1 MTSTKHFFLAA
12 SGMVTPLGANTAMTA
27 AAVNAGVSAYALA
40 DFYNRQFQPIKVTT
54 VPPTVFAEQG
64 IDVANWSGTHPARVA
79 AMANLAVQQVITGE
93 PPEKSIP
100 LVLALPEARH
110 QEVSALGAD
119 LVKYLADTFPGWIS
133 TVMSRCVYSG
143 RAAGL
148 EALAFA
154 FDYLYDLPTD
164 YMLVGGSDSQLE
176 DVRLTELDKA
186 DRLLAP
192 DSGDGFAPGEAA
204 GFLLLTRDPALAA
217 VVNGHRIVLHSPG
230 IADEPGHLGSDEPY
244 RGEGLDQA
252 FKKALAGAT
261 VPPIHSIYSSMNG
274 EAYWAREYGVAHIR
288 NRQAFADPVTLQHPA
303 DCYGD
308 IGSATAPVLI
318 ALAAQDLW
326 TSSVARAH
334 LLYSSSDGERRG
346 AIILEK
352 VPAV

>member
-1 MTSTKHFFLAA
+1 MNNKHFFLAA
-12 SGMVTPLGANTAMTA
+12 SGMVTPLGANTAMTT
-27 AAVNAGVSAYALA
+27 AAVNASISAYTLA
-40 DFYNRQFQPIKVTT
+40 DFYNRHFQPVKVTEM
-54 VPPTVFAEQG
+54 PPAVFAAQG
-64 IDVANWSGTHPARVA
+64 IDVSNWSGTHPARVA
-79 AMANLAVQQVITGE
+79 AMARLAVQQVITGE

-100 LVLALPEARH
+100 LVLALPEANH
-110 QEVSALGAD
+110 QGVSALGAD
-119 LVKYLADTFPGWIS
+119 VVKHLAGNFPGWIS

-143 RAAGL
+143 RAAGM

-164 YMLVGGSDSQLE
+164 YFLVGGSDSQLE
-176 DVRLTELDKA
+176 DARLGELDKT

-192 DSGDGFAPGEAA
+192 DNGDGFAPGEAA
-204 GFLLLTRDPALAA
+204 GFLLLTREPALAA
-217 VVNGHRIVLHSPG
+217 VVNGHRIMLHPPG

-252 FKKALAGAT
+252 FKKALTGVA

-274 EAYWAREYGVAHIR
+274 EHYWAKEYGVAYIR
-288 NRQAFADPVTLQHPA
+288 NRQVFADPVTLQHPA

-326 TSSVARAH
+326 KSSVARAH
-334 LLYSSSDGERRG
+334 LLYSSSDGARRG

-352 VPAV
+352 VPA